1 MNLIK
6 KTAIALSLFA
16 ISGTAAIAQ
25 TKTPAK
31 ATKTETV
38 KTTKVATDK
47 NATNAKMSR
56 VKKA

>member
-16 ISGTAAIAQ
+16 ISGGAAIAQ

-38 KTTKVATDK
+38 KKQQK
-47 NATNAKMSR
+47 HQLI
-56 VKKA
+56 KKGQMLKRK